1 MIDNKEKLRKL
12 IFKGLM
18 VSRLPQ
24 LCKPLLGGQ
33 GAILMLHRV
42 TRAPGTRFGFNEN
55 LIIHP
60 DFLDDL
66 IADMKEQGF
75 KFVSL
80 DEAVSR
86 IGAESNDERFAAI
99 TLDDGFRDNLI
110 EALPVFEKHGTPFT
124 VYIAPG
130 LTDGEVE
137 PWWDLVEAAVEHS
150 NSDKLTMATPDG
162 NLSFDCSTDA
172 AKAASFDEICRILS
186 EELAEEA
193 QVAAV
198 RSLAAD
204 AGVNPA
210 DYRGQHLMT
219 WDEIRTIAAHPL
231 CTIGAHTVHHY
242 NLKRLT
248 PEKALWEMAESAAI
262 LEKALGEKPRHL
274 AYPYG
279 FEKAVG
285 EREATIARDAGF
297 VSAATTRHGMIQK
310 AHAGHLHTLPR
321 ISVNGRYQNIDFLNA
336 MLSGVT
342 TPMANRGQTVVTV

>member
-42 TRAPGTRFGFNEN
+42 TSAPGTRFGFNEN

-60 DFLDDL
+60 DFLDRL
-66 IADMKEQGF
+66 IADMKDQDF
-75 KFVSL
+75 VFVSV
-80 DEAVSR
+80 DEAVER
-86 IGAESNDERFAAI
+86 IGATSNGERFAAI
-99 TLDDGFRDNLI
+99 TLDDGFRDNLT

-124 VYIAPG
+124 VFIAPG

-137 PWWDLVEAAVEHS
+137 AWWDLVEAAVEHS
-150 NSDKLTMATPDG
+150 DSDALTMATPDG
-162 NLSFDCSTDA
+162 NRTFDCSSDA
-172 AKAASFDEICRILS
+172 AKVESFNEICRIVS
-186 EELAEEA
+186 EELPEEA
-193 QVAAV
+193 QVEAV

-204 AGVNPA
+204 AGVDPA
-210 DYRGQHLMT
+210 QYRRQHLMT
-219 WDEIRTIAAHPL
+219 WEEIRRIAAHPL
-231 CTIGAHTVHHY
+231 CSIGAHTVHHY
-242 NLKRLT
+242 NLKRLS
-248 PEKALWEMAESAAI
+248 PEKAMWEMVESAAI
-262 LEKALGEKPRHL
+262 LEQALGEKPKHF

-285 EREATIARDAGF
+285 EREAQIARDAGF

-310 AHAGHLHTLPR
+310 GHAGHLHTLPR
-321 ISVNGRYQNIDFLNA
+321 ISVNGRYQNIDYLNA